1 MNLTD
6 NHYKILT
13 SLANV
18 KKHNSNKSNIRA
30 ALQVHMY
37 SKDDLK
43 LLTDHKLI
51 RFTMMNEYQITDSG
65 ERVLKDRL

>member
-13 SLANV
+13 SLVNV

>member
-6 NHYKILT
+6 NHFKILT

-30 ALQVHMY
+30 ALPVSRY
-37 SKDDLK
+37 SKDDLNH
-43 LLTDHKLI
+43 LVEHKLI
-51 RFTMMNEYQITDSG
+51 RFTMLEEYQITDSG
-65 ERVLKDRL
+65 ERTLKDKL